1 MPSRNFA
8 SRRTAS
14 CLRKSWIMDCASVFM
29 LVGWAAKSGDAS
41 RSVEAK
47 QMSVFIRLG
56 RQGIDGSTSHQNSSV
71 QPLIEV
77 FAHELLIYSTVTLLA
92 RLRGL
97 STSQPRAMAMW

>member
-1 MPSRNFA
+1 
-8 SRRTAS
+8 
-14 CLRKSWIMDCASVFM
+14 MDCAAVFM

-41 RSVEAK
+41 SSVEAK

-77 FAHELLIYSTVTLLA
+77 FAHELFIGEMRVIAIHAVDFCGLA
-92 RLRGL
+92 G
-97 STSQPRAMAMW
+97 